1 MRHVLIV
8 ANQTLIGSHL
18 HERVEHILAVDPDT
32 RFHIVVPATGA
43 NGPDPG
49 RALAG
54 ARRRLS
60 QAFEALD
67 DIGVRVTGE
76 VGPSHP
82 VVAVNL
88 AIDRLS
94 PDLIILSTL
103 PAGPSRWLHLDLPRR
118 LHRRFGVPVELI
130 QAETQTV
137 DRAGS
142 FEPSALHTPDDSV
155 HVLLAEENAHDVDV
169 LTLAFAEAG
178 TRNQVRVAHDG
189 ANALAFMRTVGSSEI
204 DLVLFDL
211 KLPVVSGF
219 DLLAEI
225 RASAEFD
232 KVMMVALT
240 TDEAADDRARAYDL
254 GADAFVMKRPD
265 YSQMAHV
272 IDDLLAEVAG

>member
-1 MRHVLIV
+1 M
-8 ANQTLIGSHL
+8 
-18 HERVEHILAVDPDT
+18 
-32 RFHIVVPATGA
+32 
-43 NGPDPG
+43 
-49 RALAG
+49 
-54 ARRRLS
+54 
-60 QAFEALD
+60 
-67 DIGVRVTGE
+67 TGE
-76 VGPSHP
+76 VGPAHP

-103 PAGPSRWLHLDLPRR
+103 PAGASRWLHLDLPHR

-130 QAETQTV
+130 QAVAQTV
-137 DRAGS
+137 DRVGS
-142 FEPSALHTPDDSV
+142 FTPPVLHTPDDTV

-169 LTLAFAEAG
+169 LTLALAEAG

-189 ANALAFMRTVGSSEI
+189 ANALAFLRTVGSSEI

-225 RASAEFD
+225 RGSEEFD

>member
-60 QAFEALD
+60 QAFESLD
-67 DIGVRVTGE
+67 DIGARVTGE
-76 VGPSHP
+76 VGPAHP

-103 PAGPSRWLHLDLPRR
+103 PAGASRWLHLDLPHR

-130 QAETQTV
+130 QAEPQTV
-137 DRAGS
+137 ERSGS
-142 FEPSALHTPDDSV
+142 FEPPVVHTPDDTV

-169 LTLAFAEAG
+169 LTPSLAEAG

-219 DLLAEI
+219 DLLTEV
-225 RASAEFD
+225 RSSQEFD

-240 TDEAADDRARAYDL
+240 TDEAAEDRARAYDL

>member
-43 NGPDPG
+43 NGPDPV
-49 RALAG
+49 RALSG

-60 QAFEALD
+60 QGFEALD
-67 DIGVRVTGE
+67 DLGAQVTGE
-76 VGPSHP
+76 IGPAHP
-82 VVAVNL
+82 VVAVEL

-103 PAGPSRWLHLDLPRR
+103 PAGASRWLHLDLPHR
-118 LHRRFGVPVELI
+118 LKRRFGVPVEHI
-130 QAETQTV
+130 SAQTQTV
-137 DRAGS
+137 ERQGN
-142 FEPSALHTPDDSV
+142 FEPPVLHAPDDTV
-155 HVLLAEENAHDVDV
+155 HVLLAEENQHDVDV
-169 LTLAFAEAG
+169 ITLALAEAG
-178 TRNQVRVAHDG
+178 TRNQLRVAHDG
-189 ANALAFMRTVGSSEI
+189 ANALAFIRSVGASEI

-219 DLLAEI
+219 DLLAEV
-225 RASAEFD
+225 RNEDEFD

-240 TDEAADDRARAYDL
+240 TEDAAEDRARAYDL
-254 GADAFVMKRPD
+254 GADAFVTKRPD